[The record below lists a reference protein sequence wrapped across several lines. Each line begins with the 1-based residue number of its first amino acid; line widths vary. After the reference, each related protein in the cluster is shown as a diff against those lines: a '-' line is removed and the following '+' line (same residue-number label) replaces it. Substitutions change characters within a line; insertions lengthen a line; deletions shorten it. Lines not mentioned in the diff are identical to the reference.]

1 MNFKFFDVKRNFNID
16 TVTNGLTNG
25 LDIGSIK
32 RIVLNEQDSLL
43 ILSAA
48 KTLWVMKFTDSNYF
62 QFQSIE

>member
-32 RIVLNEQDSLL
+32 RIVLNE
-43 ILSAA
+43 
-48 KTLWVMKFTDSNYF
+48 
-62 QFQSIE
+62 